1 MITPASVAE
10 VGASRRALLKEA
22 KAEQAAEEAEA
33 EEKEL
38 RPLPG
43 STTKPTRRRNRRPVE
58 APAPSGG
65 PRTYYQPDGV
75 ASWPWVG
82 WVQEAPNPV
91 VGIFTA
97 ARIFD
102 STRGFPGEGP
112 TGSAPAPWFLA
123 DSSTA
128 TLRDRKPPTARTAN
142 SPSRGYPWSARPAL
156 GLVGTT
162 ARTRSLV
169 GTTEAAKPN
178 TTPVP
183 QEHLPQV
190 TVFST
195 PREQRDF
202 LNPLPFVSAARSL
215 RQEFIKHFGGLRGTD
230 PASFD
235 EIWKA
240 TKNGYNKAF
249 DPHFQ
254 RFRADFLTH
263 SPSIRFNPTGIQPG
277 DLVGF
282 LRREHERGVAHP
294 TLKDASASV
303 SSACAQ
309 ASDGSAQLGS
319 QASVI
324 AFLKMVK
331 QHEAPDRRERM
342 IVYPDV
348 ARLIQIAWEFGP
360 NGNISL
366 EQLKRKLVILL
377 LVNTAARPSDI
388 WRLNCTVVGKYR
400 QIEFLGKSNVKIRYY
415 WPKEV
420 DPFSSRTNAT
430 NVWFSQWVVIRGTV
444 PTSTDTVACLRE
456 FMQRSADPEQ
466 FAPEYIPQ
474 LATSAQ
480 PLIFA
485 KTKAGVR
492 LKCSVDHISNIA
504 KKAIAAANI
513 TTMKPRHLRGASTS
527 KIVLLSPDA
536 TVVAMG
542 LGRWT
547 TAKTFLQHYNA
558 PVDLMTRAPRPD
570 SISLHGQQL
579 LRWGWIPTPPLKVT
593 AEEYDEPFDFWVGK
607 TIPHLGRISAFENER
622 YSVKRRQ
629 VTHCELMGL
638 QSKARGGDR
647 LSI

>member
-1 MITPASVAE
+1 MIEIVALGT
-10 VGASRRALLKEA
+10 V
-22 KAEQAAEEAEA
+22 
-33 EEKEL
+33 
-38 RPLPG
+38 
-43 STTKPTRRRNRRPVE
+43 
-58 APAPSGG
+58 
-65 PRTYYQPDGV
+65 
-75 ASWPWVG
+75 
-82 WVQEAPNPV
+82 
-91 VGIFTA
+91 
-97 ARIFD
+97 FD

-112 TGSAPAPWFLA
+112 VDSIQTPWFLA
-123 DSSTA
+123 DSSTRA
-128 TLRDRKPPTARTAN
+128 LCDRKRRFSEPRGRHLSFEVGPQDCVSLAHGGVRNRANTALGRFLQSRNKVGGVQAPVG
-142 SPSRGYPWSARPAL
+142 SPSSITGTHLSAS
-156 GLVGTT
+156 
-162 ARTRSLV
+162 TRID
-169 GTTEAAKPN
+169 

-183 QEHLPQV
+183 REHLPQV
-190 TVFST
+190 QVFHT
-195 PREQRDF
+195 PREQRDL

-215 RQEFIKHFGGLRGTD
+215 RQEFIKHFGGLRGMD

-235 EIWKA
+235 EIWKV

-263 SPSIRFNPTGIQPG
+263 SAATRFNPTGIQPG

-282 LRREHERGVAHP
+282 LRREHERGAAHP

-331 QHEAPDRRERM
+331 QQEAPDRRERM
-342 IVYPDV
+342 LVYPDV
-348 ARLIQIAWEFGP
+348 ARLIQMAWEFGP

-366 EQLKRKLVILL
+366 EQLKRKLV
-377 LVNTAARPSDI
+377 
-388 WRLNCTVVGKYR
+388 NCTVVGKYR
-400 QIEFLGKSNVKIRYY
+400 QIEFLGESDVRIRYY

-420 DPFSSRTNAT
+420 DPFSSRANAT

-444 PTSTDTVACLRE
+444 PASTDTVTCLRE
-456 FMQRSADPEQ
+456 FMQRSADPDQ

-474 LATSAQ
+474 IATSVQ

-485 KTKAGVR
+485 KTKAGLR
-492 LKCSVDHISNIA
+492 IKCSVDHISNIA
-504 KKAIAAANI
+504 KKAISAANI

-536 TVVAMG
+536 TAVAMG

-558 PVDLMTRAPRPD
+558 PVDLMTRAPCPG

-579 LRWGWIPTPPLKVT
+579 LRWGWTPTPPLQVT
-593 AEEYDEPFDFWVGK
+593 AEEYDEAFDFWVGK
-607 TIPHLGRISAFENER
+607 LIPHLGRISKFDNGR
-622 YSVKRRQ
+622 YAIKQKQ

-638 QSKARGGDR
+638 VSKARGGDR
-647 LSI
+647 LTI

>member
-1 MITPASVAE
+1 MDP
-10 VGASRRALLKEA
+10 
-22 KAEQAAEEAEA
+22 
-33 EEKEL
+33 
-38 RPLPG
+38 
-43 STTKPTRRRNRRPVE
+43 RNRADTKLGR
-58 APAPSGG
+58 
-65 PRTYYQPDGV
+65 
-75 ASWPWVG
+75 
-82 WVQEAPNPV
+82 
-91 VGIFTA
+91 
-97 ARIFD
+97 
-102 STRGFPGEGP
+102 
-112 TGSAPAPWFLA
+112 FLQ
-123 DSSTA
+123 
-128 TLRDRKPPTARTAN
+128 
-142 SPSRGYPWSARPAL
+142 SRNQGAHLA
-156 GLVGTT
+156 
-162 ARTRSLV
+162 
-169 GTTEAAKPN
+169 EAAKHD

-183 QEHLPQV
+183 REHLPQV

-195 PREQRDF
+195 PREQRDL

-215 RQEFIKHFGGLRGTD
+215 RQEFIKHFGGLRGMD

-235 EIWKA
+235 EIWKV
-240 TKNGYNKAF
+240 TKNGYNRAF

-263 SPSIRFNPTGIQPG
+263 SPATRFNPTGIQPG

-282 LRREHERGVAHP
+282 LRREHERGAAHP

-309 ASDGSAQLGS
+309 ASDGSTQLGS

-331 QHEAPDRRERM
+331 QSEAPDRRERM
-342 IVYPDV
+342 IIYPDV
-348 ARLIQIAWEFGP
+348 GRLIQIAWEFGP

-377 LVNTAARPSDI
+377 LVDTAARPSDI
-388 WRLNCTVVGKYR
+388 WRLNCTLVGKYR
-400 QIEFLGKSNVKIRYY
+400 QIEFLGESDVRIRYY

-430 NVWFSQWVVIRGTV
+430 NVWFSQWVTIRGTV
-444 PTSTDTVACLRE
+444 PASTDTVSCLRE
-456 FMQRSADPEQ
+456 FMQRTADPEQ

-474 LATSAQ
+474 IATSVQ

-485 KTKAGVR
+485 KTKAGLR
-492 LKCSVDHISNIA
+492 IKCSVDHISNIA

-536 TVVAMG
+536 TAVAMG

-547 TAKTFLQHYNA
+547 TPKTFLQHYSA
-558 PVDLMTRAPRPD
+558 PVELMTRTPRPD

-579 LRWGWIPTPPLKVT
+579 LRWGWTPTPPLQVT
-593 AEEYDEPFDFWVGK
+593 AEEYDEPVDFWVGK
-607 TIPHLGRISAFENER
+607 SIPRMGRISKFENGR
-622 YSVKRRQ
+622 YAVKQ
-629 VTHCELMGL
+629 KKVTHCELMGL
-638 QSKARGGDR
+638 LSTARGGGR
-647 LSI
+647 LTI